1 MIEQHKIDLLV
12 AYRDRS
18 YVFAAL
24 CSSSY
29 EFFSKLRS
37 IMNIP
42 LIVISSLMAIL
53 NSGSFDS
60 EDMKLPN
67 IIINACTALILALI
81 NNFRL
86 AEKDTEFKK
95 VSIQMTKL
103 CHKIEDDLNNNLRI
117 LTADQIRNHINEY
130 DNIVENLDYVF
141 PYFLKER
148 AKKTYKDHRS
158 LPSILNCTTT
168 EFHRT
173 NSLSFELERTSE
185 LNHIEPIQEIES
197 VI

>member
-1 MIEQHKIDLLV
+1 
-12 AYRDRS
+12 
-18 YVFAAL
+18 
-24 CSSSY
+24 
-29 EFFSKLRS
+29 
-37 IMNIP
+37 MNIP

-53 NSGSFDS
+53 NSGQFEP

-67 IIINACTALILALI
+67 IIINSLTALILALI
-81 NNFRL
+81 ANFRL
-86 AEKDTEFKK
+86 AEKDSEFKK

-148 AKKTYKDHRS
+148 AKKTYKNNRS

>member
-1 MIEQHKIDLLV
+1 MLAQHQIDLLV

-18 YVFAAL
+18 YVFASL

-37 IMNIP
+37 LMNIP
-42 LIVISSLMAIL
+42 LLIISSLMAIL
-53 NSGSFDS
+53 NSGQFQP
-60 EDMKLPN
+60 ETMKLPN

-81 NNFRL
+81 ANFRL

-103 CHKIEDDLNNNLRI
+103 CHKIEDDLNNNLRT
-117 LTADQIRNHINEY
+117 LTGENISNFIKEY
-130 DNIVENLDYVF
+130 DNIVENLDYTF

-148 AKKTYKDHRS
+148 CKKMYKNNRS

-173 NSLSFELERTSE
+173 NSLSFEIERTSE

-197 VI
+197 VV

>member
-1 MIEQHKIDLLV
+1 MLEPHQIDLLF

-18 YVFAAL
+18 YVFASL

-37 IMNIP
+37 VMNIP
-42 LIVISSLMAIL
+42 LIVISSVMAIL
-53 NSGSFDS
+53 NSGSFSS
-60 EDMKLPN
+60 EDMKLPI

-81 NNFRL
+81 SNFKL

-117 LTADQIRNHINEY
+117 LTGENISNFIKEY
-130 DNIVENLDYVF
+130 DSIVENLDYTF

-148 AKKTYKDHRS
+148 CNKMYKNNRS

-173 NSLSFELERTSE
+173 NSLSFEIERTSE